1 MKDNIS
7 FNVIDFIPYGKK
19 NAISN
24 EELAIRIASAEAAL
38 KPVEDFINNFS
49 E

>member
-7 FNVIDFIPYGKK
+7 FNVIDFMPYRRMQR
-19 NAISN
+19 S
-24 EELAIRIASAEAAL
+24 RIASAEAAL

>member
-7 FNVIDFIPYGKK
+7 FNVIDFIPYG
-19 NAISN
+19 NRRMQRS
-24 EELAIRIASAEAAL
+24 RIASAEAAL

-49 E
+49 D